1 MFILFKID
9 YNNTTRYHVY
19 YYIMKEFEINGTD
32 VILGQCAQ
40 ENWDIIDFDSGF
52 IWLHLNSFPSC
63 HVIIQ
68 DESPY
73 NETLEAA
80 AELCKENTKY
90 RNLKNLKICYTK
102 CSNLK
107 KGSDIGSVI
116 YKSKRQVKTI
126 LV

>member
-1 MFILFKID
+1 MLF
-9 YNNTTRYHVY
+9 Y
-19 YYIMKEFEINGTD
+19 YYYNMKTEVINDTII
-32 VILGQCAQ
+32 VIGQNAQ
-40 ENWDIIDFDSGF
+40 ENWDLIDFDSDF

-63 HVIIQ
+63 HVIIK
-68 DESPY
+68 DDVPDID
-73 NETLEAA
+73 TLQIA
-80 AELCKENTKY
+80 AEICKENTKY

-107 KGSDIGSVI
+107 KGPDIGSVI

>member
-1 MFILFKID
+1 M
-9 YNNTTRYHVY
+9 YY
-19 YYIMKEFEINGTD
+19 YYIMKEFEINNI
-32 VILGQCAQ
+32 VVVLGQCAQ
-40 ENWDIIDFDSGF
+40 ENWDIIDFDSDF

-68 DESPY
+68 DESPD
-73 NETLEAA
+73 NETLQSA

-90 RNLKNLKICYTK
+90 RNLKNLKVCCTK

-126 LV
+126 SV

>member
-1 MFILFKID
+1 
-9 YNNTTRYHVY
+9 
-19 YYIMKEFEINGTD
+19 MKEFEIND
-32 VILGQCAQ
+32 IVVVLGQCAQ
-40 ENWDIIDFDSGF
+40 ENWDIIDFESDF

-63 HVIIQ
+63 HVIIR
-68 DESPY
+68 DERPDI
-73 NETLEAA
+73 ETLEAA

-90 RNLKNLKICYTK
+90 RNLKKIKVCYTK

-126 LV
+126 TV